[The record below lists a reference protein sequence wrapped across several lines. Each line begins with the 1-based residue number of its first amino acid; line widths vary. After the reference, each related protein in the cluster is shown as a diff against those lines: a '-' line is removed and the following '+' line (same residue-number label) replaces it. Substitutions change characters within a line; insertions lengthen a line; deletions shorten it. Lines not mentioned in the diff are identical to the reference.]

1 MSDEPVSPAVKSL
14 LVEQADQL
22 QSHKTRLEKGLEDT
36 FPASD
41 PVSVTHTATAK
52 GTSELAY
59 SPEPEPLGLH
69 ASNTGRERDETEFH
83 RTELRALQN
92 DVTTLR
98 EKIHAVRQGG
108 AGAATFDRHPL
119 VTITL
124 LAGALLILGAGLG
137 TRRHYGRS
145 AI

>member
-22 QSHKTRLEKGLEDT
+22 QSHKTRLEKGLEDA

-92 DVTTLR
+92 DVTALR
-98 EKIHAVRQGG
+98 EKIHAVRNNG
-108 AGAATFDRHPL
+108 ASAAFGRYPL
-119 VTITL
+119 VAITL
-124 LAGALLILGAGLG
+124 LAGALLVLGAGLG